1 MNPNLPITKTELRYC
16 KHCNAPFS
24 TNNPQKRYCNHS
36 CRQMHYQSKV
46 DASGLLNGIGSV
58 NASTHTLTQETP
70 QAQTISV
77 TPAPKFEP
85 SNYTNNHSLQ
95 AELLAAKLE
104 AVETRHTM
112 AIERERHK
120 FEIEKLQAKIK
131 ELEEKGAVDTTMVM
145 TGLSSMIG
153 AMDQDAI
160 NTILRKGK
168 K

>member
-1 MNPNLPITKTELRYC
+1 L
-16 KHCNAPFS
+16 S
-24 TNNPQKRYCNHS
+24 
-36 CRQMHYQSKV
+36 
-46 DASGLLNGIGSV
+46 
-58 NASTHTLTQETP
+58 
-70 QAQTISV
+70 
-77 TPAPKFEP
+77 
-85 SNYTNNHSLQ
+85 
-95 AELLAAKLE
+95 AKLE